1 MKKIIVLAIL
11 FALFGCSAKNSATKN
26 GAILGATAGVLAGG
40 VLGVAVSKQ
49 HVGNSQAPLH
59 GALIGALIV
68 GTLGLASGAGLGFV
82 IDEVKEKDDNK
93 IQHIIYTQDIEE
105 VQ

>member
-11 FALFGCSAKNSATKN
+11 FTLFGCSAKNSATKN

-40 VLGVAVSKQ
+40 VLGVGLSKQ
-49 HVGNSQAPLH
+49 HVGNGKTTQS
-59 GALIGALIV
+59 ALIGALIV

-93 IQHIIYTQDIEE
+93 IQHIIYTQNIEE
-105 VQ
+105 IQ